1 MFGRL
6 CAILGCSEKGL
17 VGWNQMSIKKM
28 PLDYSWKQ
36 ATNGNYFGAD
46 WLLYQV
52 HQNLSCSFRKS
63 TALISAQIK
72 PLKTCS
78 SSSCFF
84 KKKKTEAMACSP
96 CPSIRSYMYLMK
108 SFVGSKGGWS
118 GLANL
123 KTKLLVQ
130 ELLASGY
137 KKEDVKKMAA

>member
-46 WLLYQV
+46 WLLY
-52 HQNLSCSFRKS
+52 
-63 TALISAQIK
+63 
-72 PLKTCS
+72 
-78 SSSCFF
+78 SCFF

-123 KTKLLVQ
+123 KPKLLVQ

-137 KKEDVKKMAA
+137 KKEDVKKMVA